1 MFGDPDAALLTAY
14 GDGSLTMPVQVRNT
28 GLSVPHVG
36 RLTGREQAK
45 CQI

>member
-36 RLTGREQAK
+36 RLTGGELVK
-45 CQI
+45 